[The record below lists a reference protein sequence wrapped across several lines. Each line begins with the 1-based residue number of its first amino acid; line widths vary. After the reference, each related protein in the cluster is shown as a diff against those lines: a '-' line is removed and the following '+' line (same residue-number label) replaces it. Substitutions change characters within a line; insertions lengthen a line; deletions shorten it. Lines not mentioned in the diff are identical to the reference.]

1 MASVMGM
8 RTRVAAAKER
18 TAAAFPRLEKA
29 LGFPLPPLPE
39 HRDQVLLEALRAE
52 WVADLL
58 ETIADQAE
66 AQPTP
71 ISRKRTPT
79 KPAA

>member
-1 MASVMGM
+1 MASLMGM
-8 RTRVAAAKER
+8 RTRVATAKER
-18 TAAAFPRLEKA
+18 TDAAFPRLEKA
-29 LGFPLPPLPE
+29 LGFPLPAIPE
-39 HRDQVLLEALRAE
+39 HRDRVLLEALRAE

-71 ISRKRTPT
+71 ISRKRTP
-79 KPAA
+79 KSAA